1 MKKYSWEFMSQFSIN
16 NPPKITIHRD
26 SNTDTR
32 YNETKSYLKK
42 NKININDYLK
52 TKLFSGN
59 NKYKEYRFIENDFK
73 YNIVNGVFHYN
84 IWINPIIETNYDEN
98 KIKDIVAKI
107 MKNKD
112 FIIFKNLVCN
122 MSVPGVVHYHIFYR

>member
-112 FIIFKNLVCN
+112 FIIFKNLACN

>member
-1 MKKYSWEFMSQFSIN
+1 MEKYSWEFMTQFSIN
-16 NPPKITIHRD
+16 NPPKITIYRD
-26 SNTDTR
+26 SKTETR
-32 YNETKSYLKK
+32 YKYLKTNLK
-42 NKININDYLK
+42 KKGISISDYLK
-52 TKLFSGN
+52 TKLFSGY
-59 NKYKEYRFIENDFK
+59 NKFKEYRFIENDFK
-73 YNIVNGVFHYN
+73 YNTEDGVFHYN
-84 IWINPIIETNYDEN
+84 FWINPIIETNYDEN